1 MTRNKLQ
8 LFTHFKNCI
17 ILAIVQ
23 KISYFQ
29 LLDLVYF
36 RSNRIIWMK
45 LFSTTTGVIVGVGVC
60 FSLNEN
66 NLVFLIL
73 ILRFF
78 LQLRCFQNYSN
89 ECSATILTAKIFKY
103 MNTKQKQDL
112 FLNLIYIV
120 YVSGPGGFPKIG
132 TPFLTHNA
140 LHRFTLLNSRKAYH
154 TIFL

>member
-78 LQLRCFQNYSN
+78 FCNCDVFKI
-89 ECSATILTAKIFKY
+89 ILT
-103 MNTKQKQDL
+103 NVLRL
-112 FLNLIYIV
+112 FLPQKSLNIWTLNKNKIY
-120 YVSGPGGFPKIG
+120 
-132 TPFLTHNA
+132 FLTWFTSFMYPVLA
-140 LHRFTLLNSRKAYH
+140 DFQRLARRF
-154 TIFL
+154 